1 MPITITSPPEQGQ
14 LVNVR
19 QRQYVVSEI
28 VRNALPLSSI
38 KPLSG
43 AGQHLV
49 SLSSV
54 EDDALGEELQVI
66 WELEPGASVIEKV
79 ALPEPTGFDSP
90 DRLDAFLDAVRWGA
104 ASTADVRS
112 VQSPFRSG
120 ITIEDYQLDPV
131 FRAIQMPRVSLL
143 IADDVGLGKTIEA
156 GMTILELI
164 IRHRARKVLVVCPAS
179 LQVQWRDQMR
189 DKFGLDF
196 RIVDS
201 DLLKQLRRKRGIH
214 VNPWAHFPR
223 LITSVD
229 FLKRERPLRLF
240 QETLP
245 SESESVYPRRY
256 DVLVVDEA
264 HNCAPS
270 GRGKYATDSLRT
282 ETIRELVPHFE
293 HKLFLTATPHN
304 GYPESFSA
312 LLELLD
318 NQRFARGTAPD
329 RKQLEAVMV
338 RRLKSSLPLDD
349 FGQPR
354 FPKRSVEALEV
365 EYPEAERQ
373 IHAALRE
380 YANLRSS
387 KVTDNAQRV
396 ATEFVL
402 KTLKKRLFSSPAAF
416 ARTLEQHEKTLHNPK
431 RRKSAAKPSPGILQR
446 QIERVDE
453 EFGFDEEAE
462 EVTHDVID
470 SASLLFADLT
480 AEESALL
487 KQMKKWAES
496 ATAHLDAKA
505 KTLIAWLHEH
515 IRPAGKWSNDRVI
528 IFTEYRATQ
537 NWLYSVL
544 ASEGLTGGDRLMTMF
559 GGMDSDK
566 REEIKAAFQTNPE
579 QSPVRILLATDAAS
593 EGIDLQ
599 NHCSRL
605 IHYEIP
611 WNPNRLEQRNGRV
624 DRHGQ
629 RAKQVLIHHFVGKGY
644 RDRERNLAE
653 TSVGELEA
661 DLEFLMRAVRKVET
675 IREDLGKVG
684 PVIAQQV
691 EEAMLGRRQR
701 LDTRKAEAEAE
712 PVRRLLKFERDLE
725 KQIRTLMEDLH
736 KTRRELRLSPENIQ
750 KVVEVALELAGQPPL
765 IPAKVE
771 GLWPDANRRACPVF
785 HLPALSGSWA
795 HCADGLAHPLFS
807 DRVRPFTFDHNL
819 TRGREDLVLVHL
831 NHRLVQM
838 SLRLLR
844 SEVWSLEGQKRLN
857 RIAVR
862 VVSDSALR
870 HPAMIAHARLV
881 VIGGDR
887 HRLHEEVIFAG
898 GQLIGGRFQR
908 FGALREMQDALN
920 AATDREPSEMV
931 KQDLIKLWPKNSDSL
946 RLALEARM
954 KERTESLQKTLA
966 DRAEKE
972 ASDIKTI
979 MTELLTSIQTQL
991 DDPELQQEFLPG
1003 LAPAE
1008 REQFE
1013 RNYDALRAR
1022 VRAIPDEIER
1032 EQAAI
1037 RARFADPQPR
1047 MFPVAVTYLVPEML
1061 AGRYGK

>member
-1 MPITITSPPEQGQ
+1 MTIAILTPPAQGQ
-14 LVNVR
+14 LVNIR
-19 QRQYVVSEI
+19 QRRFIVSE
-28 VRNALPLSSI
+28 VAQSVLPQPNLQ
-38 KPLSG
+38 PLPYKYH
-43 AGQHLV
+43 HLV
-49 SLSSV
+49 TVASV

-66 WELEPGASVIEKV
+66 WELEPGATVIERV
-79 ALPEPTGFDSP
+79 ALPEPSGFDLP
-90 DRLDAFLDAVRWGA
+90 ERLDAFLDAVRWGA
-104 ASTADVRS
+104 ASTADIRS
-112 VQSPFRSG
+112 IQSPFRSG
-120 ITIEDYQLDPV
+120 ISIEDYQLDPV

-164 IRHRARKVLVVCPAS
+164 LRHRARKVLVVCPSS
-179 LQVQWRDQMR
+179 LQIQWRDQMR

-201 DLLKQLRRKRGIH
+201 ELLKELRRKRGIH
-214 VNPWAHFPR
+214 VNPWSHFPR
-223 LITSVD
+223 LITSID

-240 QETLP
+240 KETLP
-245 SESESVYPRRY
+245 AENESVYPRRY

-282 ETIRELVPHFE
+282 EAIRLLAPHCE

-318 NQRFARGTAPD
+318 NQRFARGTSPD
-329 RKQLEAVMV
+329 RRQLDAVMV

-354 FPKRSVEALEV
+354 FPQRKVKALEV
-365 EYPEAERQ
+365 DYPDEEKN
-373 IHAALRE
+373 IHAALQE
-380 YANLRSS
+380 YAKLRNA
-387 KVTDNAQRV
+387 KAADNGQRV

-402 KTLKKRLFSSPAAF
+402 KILKKRLFSSPAAF
-416 ARTLEQHEKTLHNPK
+416 ARTLQQHEQTIQNKQ

-446 QIERVDE
+446 QMERVEE
-453 EFGFDEEAE
+453 EFWLDDEAE
-462 EVTHDVID
+462 EVTNEVID
-470 SASLLFADLT
+470 SASLLFQELSA
-480 AEESALL
+480 AELALL
-487 KQMKKWAES
+487 KQMKQWAEQ
-496 ATAHLDAKA
+496 AKGRLDAKA
-505 KTLIAWLHEH
+505 KTLITWLHET
-515 IRPAGKWSNDRVI
+515 IRPNGKWSNNRVI

-537 NWLYSVL
+537 NWLFSIL
-544 ASEGLTGGDRLMTMF
+544 AAEGLTGGDRLMTMY
-559 GGMDSDK
+559 GGMDRDQ
-566 REEIKAAFQTNPE
+566 REEIKAAFQTDPA

-629 RAKQVLIHHFVGKGY
+629 KAAEVLIYHFVGKGY
-644 RDRERNLAE
+644 QQREALSAE
-653 TSVGELEA
+653 TKVGDLEA

-691 EEAMLGRRQR
+691 EEAMLGRRR
-701 LDTRKAEAEAE
+701 GLDTKKAEEEAE
-712 PVRRLLKFERDLE
+712 PIRKYLKFERDLK
-725 KQIRTLMEDLH
+725 KQIDQLMEQLH
-736 KTRRELRLSPENIQ
+736 ETKRELRLAPENIQ
-750 KVVEVALELAGQPPL
+750 KVVEIALELAGQPPL
-765 IPAKVE
+765 IPVE
-771 GLWPDANRRACPVF
+771 DQGSPSRRISGAVF
-785 HLPALSGSWA
+785 HLPALTGSWA
-795 HCADGLAHPLFS
+795 LCADGLAHPLFAEQ
-807 DRVRPFTFDHNL
+807 VRPFTFDHNL
-819 TRGREDLVLVHL
+819 AKGREDVVLVHL

-844 SEVWSLEGQKRLN
+844 EEVWSLEGRKRLH
-857 RIAVR
+857 RITARIVP
-862 VVSDSALR
+862 DSALR
-870 HPAMIAHARLV
+870 HPAVIAHARLV

-898 GQLIGGRFQR
+898 GQLISGRFSR

-920 AATDREPSEMV
+920 TATDHQPSEMV
-931 KQDLIKLWPKNSDSL
+931 KQNLLNLWPKTADSL

-954 KERTESLQKTLA
+954 KDRTESLTRVLSE
-966 DRAEKE
+966 RAEKE
-972 ASDIKTI
+972 TTNIEEV
-979 MTELLTSIQTQL
+979 MNELLRSIQLQL
-991 DDPELQQEFLPG
+991 DDPIFSQEYLPG
-1003 LAPAE
+1003 FAPAE

-1013 RNYDALRAR
+1013 RNLDSLRLR
-1022 VRAIPDEIER
+1022 VRAIPDEIEH
-1032 EQAAI
+1032 EQQAL
-1037 RARFADPQPR
+1037 RTRFSDPQPR
-1047 MFPVAVTYLVPEML
+1047 MFPVSVTYLVPEML
-1061 AGRYGK
+1061 AGRYGA